1 MILIYVALKMQV
13 KVVVFFLYIY
23 TFEDLKIRFSL
34 CLIN

>member
-13 KVVVFFLYIY
+13 KGFFVFFY

>member
-13 KVVVFFLYIY
+13 KGFFGFFFY

>member
-13 KVVVFFLYIY
+13 KGFLGFFD